1 MAEDPETARP
11 AGNGGV
17 PRWLTWPGSSAAA
30 PSAAGRTT
38 RPAAHAGRIPCRPFG
53 RFPLPSQ
60 PSDRCCPMLSAWPW
74 LMLAALLLL
83 PVVLRFRVREEPDNA
98 ITHEQDGSQDEDGG
112 RRDPDLLAAA

>member
-1 MAEDPETARP
+1 
-11 AGNGGV
+11 
-17 PRWLTWPGSSAAA
+17 
-30 PSAAGRTT
+30 
-38 RPAAHAGRIPCRPFG
+38 
-53 RFPLPSQ
+53 
-60 PSDRCCPMLSAWPW
+60 MLSAWPW